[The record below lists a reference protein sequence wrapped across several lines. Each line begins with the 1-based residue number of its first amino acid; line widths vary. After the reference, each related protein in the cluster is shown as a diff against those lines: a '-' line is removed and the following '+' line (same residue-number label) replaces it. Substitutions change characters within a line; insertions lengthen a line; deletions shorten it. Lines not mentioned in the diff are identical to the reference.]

1 LFSFFLVYSTPSDLV
16 PMIDKETLVKRMESE
31 EPYLLIDVREP
42 NELVSFLL
50 FFIIFI

>member
-1 LFSFFLVYSTPSDLV
+1 LVYSTPSDLV

-42 NELVSFLL
+42 NELVRFFYFYF
-50 FFIIFI
+50 FFI